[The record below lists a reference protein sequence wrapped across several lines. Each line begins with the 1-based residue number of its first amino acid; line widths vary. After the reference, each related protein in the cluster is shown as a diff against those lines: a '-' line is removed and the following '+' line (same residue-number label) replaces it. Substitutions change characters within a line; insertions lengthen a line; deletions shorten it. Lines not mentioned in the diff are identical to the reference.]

1 MASLFAQVSEYD
13 QGVVLIQK
21 GQLTAAVPLLILATE
36 AHPAQA
42 RAWAALGVAYAA
54 QGMYDLAEPPFAHAC
69 DLDPKLH
76 DACYYEG
83 RALYALGRF
92 EASIQVLERA
102 DRFHPNSW
110 KIRLGIAQALE
121 AVGKA
126 VDAEKTFRATLAL
139 VQASDPQPGVAL
151 GLFLVRQG
159 RSDEAIGHLAE
170 VLNTFPSCAE
180 AHLQLGRALLEQ
192 DKISRALPH
201 LEQAA
206 KTQPASAQAHTLL
219 AKAYMRLGRTSDAQP
234 HFEAAVKL
242 EQAGNEK
249 EN

>member
-13 QGVVLIQK
+13 RGVVLIQK
-21 GQLTAAVPLLILATE
+21 GQPTAAVPLLILATE

-42 RAWAALGVAYAA
+42 RAWAALGVAYAT

-110 KIRLGIAQALE
+110 KIHLGIAQALE
-121 AVGKA
+121 GLGKA
-126 VDAEKTFRATLAL
+126 AEAEKEFRGTLL
-139 VQASDPQPGVAL
+139 LGQTSDPQPSVAL

-159 RSDEAIGHLAE
+159 RSAEAIGLLDE
-170 VLNTFPSCAE
+170 VLRAFPSSAE

-192 DKISRALPH
+192 DKIAQALPH

-206 KTQPASAQAHTLL
+206 KAQPASAQAHTLL
-219 AKAYMRLGRTSDAQP
+219 AKAYVRSGRAADAQT
-234 HFEAAVKL
+234 HFEAAAKL
-242 EQAGNEK
+242 EESGRTRGK
-249 EN
+249 

>member
-1 MASLFAQVSEYD
+1 M
-13 QGVVLIQK
+13 VLIQK
-21 GQLTAAVPLLILATE
+21 GQPKAAVPFLILATE

-42 RAWAALGVAYAA
+42 RVWAALGVAYAA

-76 DACYYEG
+76 DACYYQG

-92 EASIQVLERA
+92 EASIQALERA

-121 AVGKA
+121 ALGKA
-126 VDAEKTFRATLAL
+126 VEAEKTFRATLTL
-139 VQASDPQPGVAL
+139 GQTSDPQPGVAL

-159 RSDEAIGHLAE
+159 RSEEAIGLLDE
-170 VLNTFPSCAE
+170 VLRAFPSSAE

-192 DKISRALPH
+192 DKIAQALPH

-206 KTQPASAQAHTLL
+206 KAQPTSAQAHTLL
-219 AKAYMRLGRTSDAQP
+219 AKAYVRSGRVTEAQP
-234 HFEAAVKL
+234 HFEAAARL
-242 EQAGNEK
+242 EESGGTAGK
-249 EN
+249 